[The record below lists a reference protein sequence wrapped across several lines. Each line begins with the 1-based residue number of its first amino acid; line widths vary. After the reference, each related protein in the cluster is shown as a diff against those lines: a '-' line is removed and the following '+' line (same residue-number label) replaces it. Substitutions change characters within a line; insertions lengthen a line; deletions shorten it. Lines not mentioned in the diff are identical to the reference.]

1 MDENNPNAGQR
12 NPLRKGNAYQ
22 QLENVPFYFVKD
34 LEANSDLIEN
44 NIVNEKTVKLHN
56 RSLIIS
62 VML

>member
-1 MDENNPNAGQR
+1 VIKLSYTNNKNLKSTP
-12 NPLRKGNAYQ
+12 KSYEVV
-22 QLENVPFYFVKD
+22 ENVPFYFVKD